1 MGEWVDM
8 GAAAP
13 SQGLDW
19 EQPACFECPRD
30 DETGL
35 IIDCGLDVCTQTPSC
50 VLCPGTAAPT
60 WELYDFQ
67 PQSCG
72 YGEIYGLDRFRGT
85 VTVVVLWSATCS
97 FCQAQLSKIEEMRLE
112 LSLGDRAPYRR
123 RLAVDDGRLP
133 GQAHVAGSVP
143 LFQDTAE
150 VNAWDMHAGDKDDM
164 YIYAPDGT
172 LDRFIDDGTNDINL
186 STETGYAFVRDAIT
200 ESWNRYGGDE

>member
-1 MGEWVDM
+1 M

-60 WELYDFQ
+60 RGFYDFQ

-112 LSLGDRAPYRR
+112 LSLQGIEPHIVGVSLSTTADYQDRLTDR
-123 RLAVDDGRLP
+123 
-133 GQAHVAGSVP
+133 GSVP

-200 ESWNRYGGDE
+200 ESWNRYHGGDE